1 MMEVQSE
8 TLGENF
14 VQEAA
19 ESEESNTFHDE
30 AGNETGRYDEMG
42 NFIKNIE
49 CLPDLFSRLTKFSTE
64 KKLSPYAIIVV
75 FKKIDKPN
83 RDDYSAFP
91 KFVRVCIF

>member
-49 CLPDLFSRLTKFSTE
+49 C
-64 KKLSPYAIIVV
+64 
-75 FKKIDKPN
+75 
-83 RDDYSAFP
+83 
-91 KFVRVCIF
+91 